1 MRTARFQPFR
11 CIIAALTR
19 EHDGWGQAAGLI
31 TAGARSRVQ
40 CLVPARGARRGKAL
54 DEVSA
59 AIPRDAVARN
69 NGLKNTAAGRPGF
82 PEWVYSGGPGSGVEN
97 GRGAGPRGQ

>member
-1 MRTARFQPFR
+1 MDDEPVDPTAPANGIASQALSKEGNRNILALPQDYHYREQFE
-11 CIIAALTR
+11 AALKKIGR
-19 EHDGWGQAAGLI
+19 LRLACSAHCE
-31 TAGARSRVQ
+31 
-40 CLVPARGARRGKAL
+40 VPTL
-54 DEVSA
+54 PVH
-59 AIPRDAVARN
+59 N